1 MDKSALL
8 AGHCSI
14 SPSGANID
22 IGTTVNSF
30 VPTASWM
37 SISGRLLHITIMC
50 PNKFQPSCNST
61 IWPPLACVAGRIFLP
76 WILFWWRGRHA
87 SRGSR
92 EGKFRN
98 WLEYPL
104 FSRLRRQN
112 NSTSTLIPPATQA
125 RPALETFIF
134 FPMVFHVWSFLF
146 FIGDQRL
153 MFPDLLRSFTKV
165 SNSFWPISL
174 FSKRSFS
181 TLLGITTFVTT
192 WKRPLFRSMKGFV
205 KLWIVVIT
213 CSMFFS
219 SREITGVDKVW
230 WWVPSFARVVSATF
244 FASWANQASSGAM
257 RKKLVRAFGFRV
269 TPTSPLRLSVSNLFP
284 LKHGPHPKHK
294 MAHADS
300 C

>member
-1 MDKSALL
+1 MEKSALL

-50 PNKFQPSCNST
+50 PNKFQSSCNST

-112 NSTSTLIPPATQA
+112 NSTSTLTPPATQA
-125 RPALETFIF
+125 RPALETYIF

-174 FSKRSFS
+174 FSKRSFL

-192 WKRPLFRSMKGFV
+192 WRRPLLCTTKGFV
-205 KLWIVVIT
+205 KFLIVFIT

-244 FASWANQASSGAM
+244 FASGLIKQAQE
-257 RKKLVRAFGFRV
+257 RWEK
-269 TPTSPLRLSVSNLFP
+269 N
-284 LKHGPHPKHK
+284 
-294 MAHADS
+294 
-300 C
+300 